1 MKKTIC
7 HVLVFAMLLAMFASV
22 IPAFEVNAVGSYT
35 FDFTEDS
42 RVVIIDAQ
50 FIAEKNGATH
60 FNIPDGAFSVTV
72 IGNIDVTVIFTE
84 DTTIDRSA
92 DTQNSLSQYADELK
106 EAGMRLA
113 EIDESWKYGNGQY
126 YVPTCPFRVTG
137 GARVRVS
144 FAGETVIRAG
154 YNGWIHNGAAV
165 TNVHNTNSAP

>member
-60 FNIPDGAFSVTV
+60 FNIPEGAFSVTV

-84 DTTIDRSA
+84 NTTIDRT
-92 DTQNSLSQYADELK
+92 DTQASD
-106 EAGMRLA
+106 M
-113 EIDESWKYGNGQY
+113 
-126 YVPTCPFRVTG
+126 T
-137 GARVRVS
+137 
-144 FAGETVIRAG
+144 
-154 YNGWIHNGAAV
+154 AAV
-165 TNVHNTNSAP
+165 TAAELKTAEPSCA